1 MAKKI
6 MIKAGQ
12 IQAEAELN
20 DTRTAEAIWN
30 ALPIEGK
37 ANLWGNEIYFAIP
50 VKMELED
57 GQEVV
62 QMGDLGYWPIGA
74 AFCIFFGET
83 PMSRKGE
90 IRPASAVTVFGRVTS
105 DTAVFK
111 EVTSGAKVIISKTD
125 KAF

>member
-6 MIKAGQ
+6 TIKAGQ

-20 DTRTAEAIWN
+20 NTKTAQAIWE
-30 ALPIEGK
+30 ALPIERR
-37 ANLWGNEIYFAIP
+37 ANLWGDEIYFAVP
-50 VKMELED
+50 VKMELEK

-62 QMGDLGYWPIGA
+62 QIGDLGYWPPGT

-83 PMSRKGE
+83 PVSRKGE
-90 IRPASAVTVFGRVTS
+90 IRPASAVTILGKVTS

-111 EVTSGAKVIISKTD
+111 KVSSGANVLISKTD
-125 KAF
+125 E

>member
-6 MIKAGQ
+6 MIKSGQ

-20 DTRTAEAIWN
+20 NTKTAQAVWE
-30 ALPIEGK
+30 ALPIETC
-37 ANLWGNEIYFAIP
+37 ANLWGDEIYFAIP
-50 VKMELED
+50 VKMGLEN

-62 QMGDLGYWPIGA
+62 QIGDLGYWPSGT

-83 PMSRKGE
+83 PVSRKGE
-90 IRPASAVTVFGRVTS
+90 IRPASAVTVLGKVTS

-111 EVTSGAKVIISKTD
+111 KVSSGVKVLISKTD
-125 KAF
+125 E